1 MRNLSLLSLSA
12 PLLLAGSAAA
22 FNNSCGGTFFE
33 YYNASGSVAIP
44 GFRVNDSY
52 PASTWTWSK
61 YVSNIDVGTNRTS
74 AWSTLGLKTDPVQNL
89 SDAANVPYTACV
101 FAMTE
106 LASAISKKGSTDDG
120 TCSSVFSSSCVS
132 EIISAVNASAASLSS
147 TASGSASGF
156 SCPSLLRGVSQDCQ
170 KLWTGSVSTQFLVR
184 NFTGNSNP
192 RCPANET
199 VNPGDSDSVHSAFFG
214 WSSYNDDVG
223 ATNFTSYDAA
233 IEYPTPLIVAA
244 WLKATTNSSTSGPV
258 MSGANG
264 WADTRLLCVTANQSV
279 AGSRNV
285 TQARQESGAVG
296 REGVGLGVLAL
307 AASALAFA
315 SYL

>member
-1 MRNLSLLSLSA
+1 MLNLSLLAFAAS
-12 PLLLAGSAAA
+12 LLLVRSATA
-22 FNNSCGGTFFE
+22 FNDSCGATFFD
-33 YYNASGSVAIP
+33 YYNASGSIATP

-74 AWSTLGLKTDPVQNL
+74 AWSTIGLKTDPVQNL
-89 SDAANVPYTACV
+89 SDAANIPYTACV
-101 FAMTE
+101 FAMTD
-106 LASAISKKGSTDDG
+106 LASGISKKGSSDDG
-120 TCSSVFSSSCVS
+120 SCSSVFGSSCVS
-132 EIISAVNASAASLSS
+132 EIISAVNSSAAGISS
-147 TASGSASGF
+147 SASGSASSF
-156 SCPSLLRGVSQDCQ
+156 SCPALLLGVSQACQ
-170 KLWTGSVSTQFLVR
+170 KLWAGTASTQFLVR

-199 VNPGDSDSVHSAFFG
+199 VNPGDSDSTHNAFFG
-214 WSSYNDDVG
+214 WSTFDEDVG

-233 IEYPTPLIVAA
+233 IQYPTPLIVAA
-244 WLKATTNSSTSGPV
+244 WLKATTNTSGA
-258 MSGANG
+258 GG
-264 WADTRLLCVTANQSV
+264 WADTRLLCVTANQSL

-285 TQARQESGAVG
+285 TQAQQSGAVG